1 MIRKRLSYVPYI
13 ILLIVFMISI
23 TFSLAEETKKIFPSI
38 GIMRFLD
45 SSPEVTIVAPTL
57 NEKRIDAG
65 LVSCERKKSFLERN
79 FNMKVRIVPDKKL
92 TDEEKRGVL
101 IIVGKENALLKEI
114 WEKTPIRPTPDS
126 FFFYGEEYPNP
137 RDSIVFTQVNPY
149 NEENSILVCT
159 SIDPDIDK
167 IAPITVIGS
176 DWIIFRDLA
185 AIRQGRFFGG
195 KALPPSYDGLA
206 EFNNTETI
214 RTFYGELLKESSD
227 FYEIYFPADFDRK
240 ERIAEGAKMRDAA
253 LRDIL
258 KKIGMSPPEK
268 KFKIFLYKDQDQ
280 KKEYTGVPGKIHFL
294 DGRKEVHMVEEGF
307 FADHHH
313 DDAHIVAGFILSENA
328 SIHMTEGFAIF
339 IDAQWKG
346 KPLPYW
352 SGFFLKLG
360 KLPPLEELLDEGKF
374 IKYMSD
380 YSYPLI
386 GSVVTMLIEKHGI
399 AKFKEILGMQEVT
412 DEALKKVTGS
422 DLSQLGAEWIANIK
436 KTAVLQSKEIEFS
449 IRNDAAREYLEKKE
463 YAAAVKE
470 MKKALEIIP
479 DDPQTLFNC
488 ASASIRIPDLK
499 TAQQVLLQ
507 LLNLNLP
514 KSEQRF
520 IVFGHY
526 QLGRVYDLMEKRE
539 KALAEYEKVLA
550 LPDMFDSHK
559 QARERLDRPA
569 TAYDF
574 E

>member
-1 MIRKRLSYVPYI
+1 MIRKHLNYVPYI
-13 ILLIVFMISI
+13 IVLIVSLISVAS
-23 TFSLAEETKKIFPSI
+23 SLAEETNKIYPSI

-45 SSPEVTIVAPTL
+45 SSPEVMIVSPTL
-57 NEKRIDAG
+57 NEKKIEAG
-65 LVSCERKKSFLERN
+65 QVSCERKKSFLERH
-79 FNMKVRIVPDKKL
+79 FNMKVRIVPDKKI
-92 TDEEKRGVL
+92 TDEEKKGVL

-114 WEKTPIRPTPDS
+114 WDKTPIRPTPDS
-126 FFFYGEEYPNP
+126 FFFYSEEYPNP
-137 RDSIVFTQVNPY
+137 RDSIMFTQVNPF

-167 IAPITVIGS
+167 ISPITVIGS

-185 AIRQGRFFGG
+185 IIRQGRFYGG
-195 KALPPSYDGLA
+195 KSLPPSYDGLA
-206 EFNNTETI
+206 EFNNTD
-214 RTFYGELLKESSD
+214 TFEAFFGNLSKESSD
-227 FYEIYFPADFDRK
+227 FYDINFPADLDGK

-258 KKIGMSPPEK
+258 KKIGMKPPEK

-280 KKEYTGVPGKIHFL
+280 KKEFTGVPGKIHFM
-294 DGRKEVHMVEEGF
+294 DGRKEIHMIADSF
-307 FADHHH
+307 FAEHHH
-313 DDAHIVAGFILSENA
+313 DDAHIVAGFILSGNA

-339 IDAQWKG
+339 IDSQWKG
-346 KPLPYW
+346 KSLPYW

-374 IKYMSD
+374 IKLASD

-399 AKFKEILGMQEVT
+399 EKFKEILGMQKVT
-412 DEALKKVTGS
+412 DDALKKAAGF
-422 DLSQLGAEWIANIK
+422 DLSQLEAEWVADIK
-436 KTAVLQSKEIEFS
+436 KSSAVHSKEIEFS
-449 IRNDAAREYLEKKE
+449 IHNDVARECLEKKE

-470 MKKALEIIP
+470 LKKALEIIP

-499 TAQQVLLQ
+499 AAEQVLLQ

-526 QLGRVYDLMEKRE
+526 QLGRVYDLMDKRQ
-539 KALAEYEKVLA
+539 KALAEYKKVLA

-559 QARERLDRPA
+559 QAKERLDRPA